1 MPARK
6 YHGHHAHRYIDW
18 VPSEPGMADLGGL
31 QISQDHNP
39 RKCAPPLPSSP
50 QLLLGTRVT
59 ELGQFVWKWGGPT
72 APTHCPLVAIQDN
85 RCAWPETPVHLSP
98 HDSTDRRVSLKS
110 TGYDE
115 ADPQAPLPHP
125 PPTPRG
131 SLGTLASDMK
141 HTMSR
146 FSHFPQKAG
155 F

>member
-72 APTHCPLVAIQDN
+72 APHTLPPGGDPGQSPCLARDPCP
-85 RCAWPETPVHLSP
+85 PVS
-98 HDSTDRRVSLKS
+98 
-110 TGYDE
+110 
-115 ADPQAPLPHP
+115 A
-125 PPTPRG
+125 
-131 SLGTLASDMK
+131 
-141 HTMSR
+141 
-146 FSHFPQKAG
+146 
-155 F
+155 